1 MAEEEQTTTP
11 NGAADPAAMPQIKQR
26 ILAQFVRDLSF
37 ENEMS
42 KNGVDGEVKPE
53 IKVEVNL
60 DARKRGTENQYE
72 VITKLKVTSTNT
84 GSAKTL
90 FLLELE
96 YSGVFEIEGVPEQ
109 QMHPYL
115 MIECPRMT
123 FPFIRRIAAGRAE
136 QDSRRLSFLPEGRI
150 AQCFNKSGVGIS
162 LRRFYFGR
170 KRCGTRGWAPIA
182 SGCHG
187 LRAGLPAHDQIRL
200 ATPDQF
206 KINFGENFTIKQSA
220 VQRPI

>member
-1 MAEEEQTTTP
+1 MAEEDKTAAT
-11 NGAADPAAMPQIKQR
+11 NGAADPAAAPQIKQR

-60 DARKRGTENQYE
+60 DARKRGAENQYE
-72 VITKLKVTSTNT
+72 VITKLKVTSTNS
-84 GSAKTL
+84 GSDKTL

-109 QMHPYL
+109 EMHPYL

-123 FPFIRRIAAGRAE
+123 FPFIRRIVSDVTRDGGFPPLNLEQIDFVAIYRQQLALRAQQQAE
-136 QDSRRLSFLPEGRI
+136 Q
-150 AQCFNKSGVGIS
+150 NK
-162 LRRFYFGR
+162 
-170 KRCGTRGWAPIA
+170 TADA
-182 SGCHG
+182 
-187 LRAGLPAHDQIRL
+187 
-200 ATPDQF
+200 
-206 KINFGENFTIKQSA
+206 
-220 VQRPI
+220 

>member
-123 FPFIRRIAAGRAE
+123 FPFIRRIVSDMTRDGGFPPLNLEQIDFVAIYRQQLALRAQQQAE
-136 QDSRRLSFLPEGRI
+136 Q
-150 AQCFNKSGVGIS
+150 NK
-162 LRRFYFGR
+162 
-170 KRCGTRGWAPIA
+170 TADA
-182 SGCHG
+182 
-187 LRAGLPAHDQIRL
+187 
-200 ATPDQF
+200 
-206 KINFGENFTIKQSA
+206 
-220 VQRPI
+220 